1 MEVAVAKIESRFF
14 LFEKILSILTH
25 MDKRRECLKETD
37 SGVYLLRVDVG
48 GDKSSD
54 YIYLLRLE
62 SLKRETL

>member
-1 MEVAVAKIESRFF
+1 MEKG
-14 LFEKILSILTH
+14 
-25 MDKRRECLKETD
+25 RECPKETN
-37 SGVYLLRVDVG
+37 SGVYPLRVDVG

>member
-25 MDKRRECLKETD
+25 MDKRRECFKETNSD
-37 SGVYLLRVDVG
+37 VYPLRVDAG
-48 GDKSSD
+48 GGKSSN
-54 YIYLLRLE
+54 YIYLLHPE